1 MKKKSTITVPQLKDY
16 CTNTFTDGNM
26 EIRFAIGPEETKQLD
41 TAKLAE
47 NYLVKELMTPD
58 KIKLVYSHYD
68 RVIIGGVKPVSRAVA
83 LPNHPELRAEYFLER
98 RELGI
103 INVGGSG
110 TVTADGKKYRLD
122 TLSCLYLGKG
132 TQSVSFASV
141 SKKTPALFYL
151 LSAPAHAVYPATLFT
166 KEQASPVELGA
177 PETAN
182 KRTVYKYIHLDG
194 IKSCQLVMGL
204 TVLASGSVWNSIPP
218 HTHTRRMEV
227 YFYFNLPEEHRI
239 MHFMGNPRETRHLV
253 MANNE
258 AVISPP
264 WSTHYGCGTTN
275 YGFIWGM
282 AGENLVYTD
291 MDPAPVP
298 SLL

>member
-16 CTNTFTDGNM
+16 CRDTFTDGNM

-132 TQSVSFASV
+132 TQSVSFATV

>member
-1 MKKKSTITVPQLKDY
+1 MKNQSKKATATKDY
-16 CTNTFTDGNM
+16 FTNTYVDGGM
-26 EIRFAIGPEETKQLD
+26 EFRFAVGPEETRSFDTDQLQQ
-41 TAKLAE
+41 
-47 NYLVKELMTPD
+47 NFLVQQLMVND

-68 RVIIGGVKPVSRAVA
+68 RVIIGGVVPVNKSIA
-83 LPNHPELRAEYFLER
+83 LPNHPELRANYFLER

-103 INVGGSG
+103 INVGGKG
-110 TVTADGKKYRLD
+110 TVTAGGKKYVLD
-122 TLSCLYLGKG
+122 KLSCLYVGMG
-132 TQSVSFASV
+132 TEKVVFSSA

-151 LSAPAHAVYPATLFT
+151 LSAPAHAVYPTTLFT
-166 KEQASPVELGA
+166 KEQAAPVELGTA
-177 PETAN
+177 ETAN
-182 KRTVYKYIHLDG
+182 KRTVYKYIHLEG

-204 TVLASGSVWNSIPP
+204 TVLAPGSVWNSIPP

-227 YFYFNLPEEHRI
+227 YFYFDLPDQQRLF
-239 MHFMGNPRETRHLV
+239 HFMGNPVETKHIV

-264 WSTHYGCGTTN
+264 WSTHFGCGTTN

-291 MDPAPVP
+291 MDPAPVTT
-298 SLL
+298 LK